1 MFALMSPEFL
11 ITSLIVVA
19 SPGTGVLYTLGAGL
33 GRGARASVIA
43 AFGCTLGILPHL
55 LAAVLGLSAMMET
68 SVLAFEILRVAGVA
82 YLLYMAWMTLKETGA
97 LAVAPDGRDASAL
110 DITVRAIL
118 LNLLNP
124 KLTVFFLAFLPQ
136 FVGHGEAQ
144 PTLRFVELGGVFM
157 AMTFIG
163 VRCLWRR
170 RRQGPRSGDGSA
182 VGARRAAPPVRR
194 CLRAARPAVGAHRAL
209 MPQPRIKRV
218 LR

>member
-1 MFALMSPEFL
+1 MSALMSPEFL
-11 ITSLIVVA
+11 LTSLIVVA

-33 GRGARASVIA
+33 GRGARASAIA

-55 LAAVLGLSAMMET
+55 LAAVLGLSAMMQT
-68 SVLAFEILRVAGVA
+68 SVLAFEIMRVAGVA

-97 LAVAPDGRDASAL
+97 LAVAADGRDASAL

-157 AMTFIG
+157 AMTFVVFVAYGIAAATVRDQVLSRPSVLATMRRLFAGAFVLLG
-163 VRCLWRR
+163 VKL
-170 RRQGPRSGDGSA
+170 A
-182 VGARRAAPPVRR
+182 VAE
-194 CLRAARPAVGAHRAL
+194 
-209 MPQPRIKRV
+209 Q
-218 LR
+218 

>member
-1 MFALMSPEFL
+1 MSALMSPEFL
-11 ITSLIVVA
+11 VTSLIVVA

-33 GRGARASVIA
+33 GRGARAATIA

-55 LAAVLGLSAMMET
+55 LAAVLGLSAMIQT
-68 SVLAFEILRVAGVA
+68 SVLAFEILRVAGVV

-110 DITVRAIL
+110 DITARAIL

-136 FVGHGEAQ
+136 FIGGDEAA

-157 AMTFIG
+157 AMTFVVFVVYG
-163 VRCLWRR
+163 VAAATVRDKVLSRPSVLAGLRR
-170 RRQGPRSGDGSA
+170 MFA
-182 VGARRAAPPVRR
+182 GAFVLLG
-194 CLRAARPAVGAHRAL
+194 LRLAL
-209 MPQPRIKRV
+209 TER
-218 LR
+218 

>member
-1 MFALMSPEFL
+1 MSPEFL
-11 ITSLIVVA
+11 LTSLIVVA

-33 GRGARASVIA
+33 GRGARASAIA

-55 LAAVLGLSAMMET
+55 VAAVLGLSAMMQT

-97 LAVAPDGRDASAL
+97 LAVAADGRDASAL

-136 FVGHGEAQ
+136 FVGHGDAH

-157 AMTFIG
+157 AMTFAVFVVYG
-163 VRCLWRR
+163 VAAATVRDQVLSRPSVLAMMRR
-170 RRQGPRSGDGSA
+170 LFA
-182 VGARRAAPPVRR
+182 GAFV
-194 CLRAARPAVGAHRAL
+194 LLGVKLAL
-209 MPQPRIKRV
+209 TEQS
-218 LR
+218 

>member
-1 MFALMSPEFL
+1 MTLEFL
-11 ITSLIVVA
+11 ITSLVVILL
-19 SPGTGVLYTLGAGL
+19 PGTGVIYTLALGISGGLRAGL
-33 GRGARASVIA
+33 LA

-55 LAAVLGLSAMMET
+55 LAAVLGLSAMMQT
-68 SVLAFEILRVAGVA
+68 SVVAFEILRVAGVA

-136 FVGHGEAQ
+136 FIGHGEAQ

-157 AMTFIG
+157 AMTFVVFAVYGVAAATVRDQVLSRPSVLAMMRRLFAGAFVLLG
-163 VRCLWRR
+163 VRL
-170 RRQGPRSGDGSA
+170 
-182 VGARRAAPPVRR
+182 
-194 CLRAARPAVGAHRAL
+194 AL
-209 MPQPRIKRV
+209 TERG
-218 LR
+218 

>member
-1 MFALMSPEFL
+1 MSALMSPEFL
-11 ITSLIVVA
+11 LTSLIVVA

-33 GRGARASVIA
+33 GRGARAAAIA

-55 LAAVLGLSAMMET
+55 AAAVLGLSAMMQT
-68 SVLAFEILRVAGVA
+68 SVLAFEIMRVAGVA

-97 LAVAPDGRDASAL
+97 LAVAAAGRDASAL

-144 PTLRFVELGGVFM
+144 PTLRFIELGGVFM
-157 AMTFIG
+157 AMTFVVFVAYGIAAAT
-163 VRCLWRR
+163 VRDQVLSRPSVLATMRR
-170 RRQGPRSGDGSA
+170 LF
-182 VGARRAAPPVRR
+182 VGAFV
-194 CLRAARPAVGAHRAL
+194 LLGVKLAVAE
-209 MPQPRIKRV
+209 Q
-218 LR
+218 

>member
-1 MFALMSPEFL
+1 MSAFMSPEFL

-33 GRGARASVIA
+33 GRGARAATIA

-55 LAAVLGLSAMMET
+55 LAAVLGLSAMIQT
-68 SVLAFEILRVAGVA
+68 SVLAFEILRVAGVV

-136 FVGHGEAQ
+136 FIGGDQAA

-157 AMTFIG
+157 AMTFVVFVVYG
-163 VRCLWRR
+163 VAAATVRDKVLSRPSVLAALRR
-170 RRQGPRSGDGSA
+170 MFA
-182 VGARRAAPPVRR
+182 GAFVLLG
-194 CLRAARPAVGAHRAL
+194 LRLAL
-209 MPQPRIKRV
+209 TER
-218 LR
+218 

>member
-1 MFALMSPEFL
+1 MSAFMSPEFL

-55 LAAVLGLSAMMET
+55 AAAVLGLSAMMQT

-97 LAVAPDGRDASAL
+97 LAVAADGRDASAL

-136 FVGHGEAQ
+136 FVGHGDAH

-157 AMTFIG
+157 AMTFAVFVVYG
-163 VRCLWRR
+163 VAAATVRDQVLSRPSVLAMMRR
-170 RRQGPRSGDGSA
+170 LFA
-182 VGARRAAPPVRR
+182 GAFV
-194 CLRAARPAVGAHRAL
+194 LLGVKLAL
-209 MPQPRIKRV
+209 TEQN
-218 LR
+218 

>member
-1 MFALMSPEFL
+1 MSALMSPEFL
-11 ITSLIVVA
+11 LTSLIVVA

-55 LAAVLGLSAMMET
+55 LAAVLGLSAMMQT

-136 FVGHGEAQ
+136 FVGHGDAQ

-157 AMTFIG
+157 AMTFVVFVLYG
-163 VRCLWRR
+163 V
-170 RRQGPRSGDGSA
+170 
-182 VGARRAAPPVRR
+182 AAATVRDQVMS
-194 CLRAARPAVGAHRAL
+194 RPSVLA
-209 MPQPRIKRV
+209 V
-218 LR
+218 LRRLFAGAFVLLGLKLALTEQN

>member
-1 MFALMSPEFL
+1 MSTLMSPEFL
-11 ITSLIVVA
+11 LTSLIVVA

-55 LAAVLGLSAMMET
+55 AAAVLGLSAMMQT

-97 LAVAPDGRDASAL
+97 LAVAADGRDASAL

-136 FVGHGEAQ
+136 FVGHGDAH

-157 AMTFIG
+157 AMTFAVFVIYG
-163 VRCLWRR
+163 VAAATVRDQVLSRPSVLAMMRR
-170 RRQGPRSGDGSA
+170 LFA
-182 VGARRAAPPVRR
+182 GAFV
-194 CLRAARPAVGAHRAL
+194 LLGLKLAL
-209 MPQPRIKRV
+209 TEQN
-218 LR
+218 

>member
-1 MFALMSPEFL
+1 MSPEFL

-55 LAAVLGLSAMMET
+55 AAAVLGLSAMMQT

-97 LAVAPDGRDASAL
+97 LAVAADGRDASAL

-136 FVGHGEAQ
+136 FVGHGDAH

-157 AMTFIG
+157 AMTFAVFVVYG
-163 VRCLWRR
+163 VAAATVRDQVLSRPSVLAMMRR
-170 RRQGPRSGDGSA
+170 LFA
-182 VGARRAAPPVRR
+182 GAFV
-194 CLRAARPAVGAHRAL
+194 LLGVKLAL
-209 MPQPRIKRV
+209 TEQN
-218 LR
+218 

>member
-1 MFALMSPEFL
+1 MSALMSPEFL
-11 ITSLIVVA
+11 LTSLIVVA

-33 GRGARASVIA
+33 GRGARAAAIA

-55 LAAVLGLSAMMET
+55 AAAVLGLSAMMQT
-68 SVLAFEILRVAGVA
+68 SVLAFEIMRVAGVA

-97 LAVAPDGRDASAL
+97 LAVAADGRDASAL

-144 PTLRFVELGGVFM
+144 PTLRFIELGGVFM
-157 AMTFIG
+157 AMTFVVFVAYGIAAATVRDQVLSRPSVLATMRRLFAGAFVLLG
-163 VRCLWRR
+163 VKL
-170 RRQGPRSGDGSA
+170 A
-182 VGARRAAPPVRR
+182 VAE
-194 CLRAARPAVGAHRAL
+194 
-209 MPQPRIKRV
+209 Q
-218 LR
+218 

>member
-1 MFALMSPEFL
+1 MSALTSPEFL

-55 LAAVLGLSAMMET
+55 AAAVLGLSAMIET

-97 LAVAPDGRDASAL
+97 LAVAADGRDASAF

-136 FVGHGEAQ
+136 FVGHGDAH

-157 AMTFIG
+157 AMTFAVFVVYGIAAATVRDQVLSRPSVLAMMRRLFAGAFVLLG
-163 VRCLWRR
+163 VKL
-170 RRQGPRSGDGSA
+170 
-182 VGARRAAPPVRR
+182 
-194 CLRAARPAVGAHRAL
+194 AL
-209 MPQPRIKRV
+209 TEQN
-218 LR
+218 

>member
-1 MFALMSPEFL
+1 MSAFMSPEFL
-11 ITSLIVVA
+11 LTSLIVVA

-55 LAAVLGLSAMMET
+55 AAAVLGLSAMMQT

-97 LAVAPDGRDASAL
+97 LAVAADGRDASAL

-136 FVGHGEAQ
+136 FVGHGDAH

-157 AMTFIG
+157 AMTFAVFVVYG
-163 VRCLWRR
+163 V
-170 RRQGPRSGDGSA
+170 
-182 VGARRAAPPVRR
+182 AAATVRDQVLSRPPVLAVMRR
-194 CLRAARPAVGAHRAL
+194 LFAGAFVLLGVKLAL
-209 MPQPRIKRV
+209 TEQS
-218 LR
+218 

>member
-1 MFALMSPEFL
+1 MSALMSPEFL
-11 ITSLIVVA
+11 LTSLIVVA

-33 GRGARASVIA
+33 GRGARAAAIA

-55 LAAVLGLSAMMET
+55 AAAVLGLSAMMQT

-97 LAVAPDGRDASAL
+97 LAVAADGRDASAL

-136 FVGHGEAQ
+136 FVGHGDAH

-157 AMTFIG
+157 AMTFG
-163 VRCLWRR
+163 VFVVYGVAAATVRDQVLSRPSVLATMRR
-170 RRQGPRSGDGSA
+170 LFA
-182 VGARRAAPPVRR
+182 GAFV
-194 CLRAARPAVGAHRAL
+194 LLGVKLAL
-209 MPQPRIKRV
+209 TEQS
-218 LR
+218 

>member
-1 MFALMSPEFL
+1 MSPEFL
-11 ITSLIVVA
+11 LTSLIVVA

-55 LAAVLGLSAMMET
+55 AAAVFGLSAMMQT

-97 LAVAPDGRDASAL
+97 LAVAADGRDASAL
-110 DITVRAIL
+110 DITIRAIL

-136 FVGHGEAQ
+136 FVGHIDAH
-144 PTLRFVELGGVFM
+144 PTLRFIELGGVFM
-157 AMTFIG
+157 AMTFAVFVVYG
-163 VRCLWRR
+163 VAAATVRDQVLSRPSVLAMMRR
-170 RRQGPRSGDGSA
+170 LFA
-182 VGARRAAPPVRR
+182 GAFV
-194 CLRAARPAVGAHRAL
+194 LLGVKLAL
-209 MPQPRIKRV
+209 TEQN
-218 LR
+218 

>member
-1 MFALMSPEFL
+1 MSAFMSPEFL

-33 GRGARASVIA
+33 GRGARAATIA
-43 AFGCTLGILPHL
+43 AFGCTVGILPHL
-55 LAAVLGLSAMMET
+55 LAAVLGLSAMIQT
-68 SVLAFEILRVAGVA
+68 SVLAFEILRVAGVV

-136 FVGHGEAQ
+136 FIGGDQAA

-157 AMTFIG
+157 AMTFVVFVVYG
-163 VRCLWRR
+163 VAAATVRDKVLSRPSVLAALRR
-170 RRQGPRSGDGSA
+170 MFA
-182 VGARRAAPPVRR
+182 GAFVLLG
-194 CLRAARPAVGAHRAL
+194 LRLAL
-209 MPQPRIKRV
+209 TER
-218 LR
+218 

>member
-1 MFALMSPEFL
+1 MSALMSPEFL

-33 GRGARASVIA
+33 GRGARASAIA
-43 AFGCTLGILPHL
+43 AFGCTLGILPQL
-55 LAAVLGLSAMMET
+55 AAAVLGLSAMMQT

-97 LAVAPDGRDASAL
+97 LAVAADGRDASAL
-110 DITVRAIL
+110 DITVRAIF

-136 FVGHGEAQ
+136 FVGHGDAH

-157 AMTFIG
+157 AMTFAVFVVYG
-163 VRCLWRR
+163 VAAATVRDQVLSRPSVLAMMRR
-170 RRQGPRSGDGSA
+170 LFAGAFVLLGVKLALTERQ
-182 VGARRAAPPVRR
+182 
-194 CLRAARPAVGAHRAL
+194 
-209 MPQPRIKRV
+209 
-218 LR
+218 